1 MSEVRST
8 LSRSIRILYVPR
20 GGHPLTATIPR
31 GAAIVGP
38 PAGSSGEVE
47 VHFVDAIEP
56 LAGMLTL
63 ADRALCASGRMLRRA
78 DQGFLIVPRETLV
91 VVGTIDG
98 NTGRITLTG
107 PLSERA
113 VADWLGTARLDRGE
127 LRETGRA
134 LTDREVIRVET
145 VGPACLDPTSLQVLL
160 RRGGIRPAGEE
171 WIAADGRRTDIV
183 EEALIWALEEI
194 ARQG

>member
-1 MSEVRST
+1 MGEVRSE

-38 PAGSSGEVE
+38 PALSSGEVK

-78 DQGFLIVPRETLV
+78 DQGFRIAPREALV

-98 NTGRITLTG
+98 DAGRITLTG
-107 PLSERA
+107 PLSERV
-113 VADWLGTARLDRGE
+113 VADWLGTARLDRAE
-127 LRETGRA
+127 LKETGRT
-134 LTDREVIRVET
+134 LTGREVIRVET

-160 RRGGIRPAGEE
+160 RRGGIRPEGEV
-171 WIAADGRRTDIV
+171 WITADGRRTDIV
-183 EEALIWALEEI
+183 DEALIWALEEI
-194 ARQG
+194 AREG